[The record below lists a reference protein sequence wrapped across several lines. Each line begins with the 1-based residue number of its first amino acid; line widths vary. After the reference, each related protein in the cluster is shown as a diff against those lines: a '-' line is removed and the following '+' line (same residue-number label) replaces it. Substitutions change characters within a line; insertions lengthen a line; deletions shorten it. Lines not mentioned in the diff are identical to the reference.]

1 LRSYNINP
9 AHALKLWWT
18 KEIDSME
25 PIVIETTN
33 LSKRYGKQIV
43 AVDGLNLAIRK
54 GEIYGFLGPNGAG
67 KTTTLRMLLG
77 LVRPTSGTGKI
88 LGKPLGTAAGI
99 ARVGALVES
108 PTFYPYLSGRR
119 NLRILARYAGV
130 PISRVDAVLDQVEL
144 TLRARDTFK
153 TYSLGMK
160 QRLGVAAVLLKD
172 PDVLI
177 LDEPTNGLDPQGMTE
192 MRALIRVLGHGGRT
206 VLLFSHLLGEVEQ
219 ICDRVGVIRHGKL
232 IAEGT
237 VADLRGQAQLLVRA
251 DPLERAQRL
260 AEQLYGIERV
270 QVMDG
275 ALVLATDP
283 AQAAELARVLV
294 TNGVALSELR
304 PVKRSLE
311 ATFMELTG
319 EEYDTVGKGV
329 RAL

>member
-1 LRSYNINP
+1 
-9 AHALKLWWT
+9 
-18 KEIDSME
+18 ME

-77 LVRPTSGTGKI
+77 LVRPTSGTGKV

-99 ARVGALVES
+99 ARIGALVES

-206 VLLFSHLLGEVEQ
+206 VLLSSHLLGEVEQ
-219 ICDRVGVIRHGKL
+219 ICDRVGVISHGKL

-237 VADLRGQAQLLVRA
+237 VADLRGKAQLLVRA

-294 TNGVALSELR
+294 TNGFALSELR

-329 RAL
+329 RAP

>member
-1 LRSYNINP
+1 
-9 AHALKLWWT
+9 
-18 KEIDSME
+18 ME
-25 PIVIETTN
+25 SIVIETTN
-33 LSKRYGKQIV
+33 LSKRYGKRIA
-43 AVDGLNLAIRK
+43 AVDDLNLAIRK

-77 LVRPTSGTGKI
+77 LVRPTSGTGKV
-88 LGKPLGTAAGI
+88 LGKPLGAAAGI

-130 PISRVDAVLDQVEL
+130 PISRIGAVLDQVEL
-144 TLRARDTFK
+144 TLRAGDTFK

-160 QRLGVAAVLLKD
+160 QRLSVAAALLKE

-177 LDEPTNGLDPQGMTE
+177 LDEPTNGLDPQGMAE
-192 MRALIRVLGHGGRT
+192 MRTLIRALGHGGRT
-206 VLLFSHLLGEVEQ
+206 VLLSSHLLGEVEQ
-219 ICDRVGVIRHGKL
+219 ICDRVGVIRHGRL

-251 DPLERAQRL
+251 DPLERTQRL
-260 AEQLYGIERV
+260 AEQLYGAERV

-275 ALVLATDP
+275 ALVLATEP
-283 AQAAELARVLV
+283 SQAAELARVLV

-319 EEYDTVGKGV
+319 EEYDTLGKGV
-329 RAL
+329 RAP

>member
-1 LRSYNINP
+1 M
-9 AHALKLWWT
+9 HKH
-18 KEIDSME
+18 ME
-25 PIVIETTN
+25 PVAIETAN

-43 AVDGLNLAIRK
+43 AVDGLNLTIRK

-77 LVRPTSGTGKI
+77 LVRPTSGTGKL
-88 LGKPLGTAAGI
+88 LGKPLGTAAGL

-108 PTFYPYLSGRR
+108 PTFYPYLSGWR

-130 PISRVDAVLDQVEL
+130 PSSRVDAVLDQVEL
-144 TLRARDTFK
+144 TRRAGDTFK

-160 QRLGVAAVLLKD
+160 QRLGVAAALLKD

-192 MRALIRVLGHGGRT
+192 MRALIRALGHGG
-206 VLLFSHLLGEVEQ
+206 
-219 ICDRVGVIRHGKL
+219 VGVIRHGKL

-237 VADLRGQAQLLVRA
+237 VADLRGEAKLLVRA
-251 DPLERAQRL
+251 NPLEQAQRL
-260 AEQLYGIERV
+260 AEQLYGNERV
-270 QVMDG
+270 QVIDD
-275 ALVLATDP
+275 ALVLAIDP
-283 AQAAELARVLV
+283 AQAAEIARVLV
-294 TNGVALSELR
+294 TAGVALSELR

-319 EEYDTVGKGV
+319 EEHDTVGIG
-329 RAL
+329 

>member
-1 LRSYNINP
+1 
-9 AHALKLWWT
+9 
-18 KEIDSME
+18 ME

-77 LVRPTSGTGKI
+77 LVRPTSGTGKV

-99 ARVGALVES
+99 ARIGALVES

-130 PISRVDAVLDQVEL
+130 PISQVDAVLDQVEL

-206 VLLFSHLLGEVEQ
+206 VLLSSHLLGEVEQ
-219 ICDRVGVIRHGKL
+219 ICDRVGVISHGKL

-251 DPLERAQRL
+251 DPLQQAQRL

-329 RAL
+329 RAP

>member
-1 LRSYNINP
+1 
-9 AHALKLWWT
+9 
-18 KEIDSME
+18 ME
-25 PIVIETTN
+25 PMVIETAN

-43 AVDGLNLAIRK
+43 AVDGLNLTIRK

-77 LVRPTSGTGKI
+77 LVRPTSGTGKL
-88 LGKPLGTAAGI
+88 LGKPLGTAGGLAS
-99 ARVGALVES
+99 VGALVES
-108 PTFYPYLSGRR
+108 PTFYPYLSGWR

-130 PISRVDAVLDQVEL
+130 PSSRVDAVLDQVEL
-144 TLRARDTFK
+144 TRRAGDTFK

-160 QRLGVAAVLLKD
+160 QRLGVAAALLKD

-192 MRALIRVLGHGGRT
+192 MRALIRALGHSGRT
-206 VLLFSHLLGEVEQ
+206 VLFSSHLLGEVEQ

-237 VADLRGQAQLLVRA
+237 VADLRGEAKLLVRA
-251 DPLERAQRL
+251 NPLEQAQRL
-260 AEQLYGIERV
+260 AEQLYGNERV
-270 QVMDG
+270 QVIDD
-275 ALVLATDP
+275 ALVLAIDP
-283 AQAAELARVLV
+283 AQAAEIARVLV
-294 TNGVALSELR
+294 TAGVALSELR

-319 EEYDTVGKGV
+319 EEHDTVGIGE
-329 RAL
+329 RET

>member
-1 LRSYNINP
+1 
-9 AHALKLWWT
+9 
-18 KEIDSME
+18 ME

-77 LVRPTSGTGKI
+77 LVRPTSGTGKV

-206 VLLFSHLLGEVEQ
+206 VLLSSHLLGEVEQ
-219 ICDRVGVIRHGKL
+219 ICDRVGVISHGKL

-319 EEYDTVGKGV
+319 E
-329 RAL
+329 

>member
-1 LRSYNINP
+1 
-9 AHALKLWWT
+9 
-18 KEIDSME
+18 ME

-77 LVRPTSGTGKI
+77 LVRPTSGTGKV

-99 ARVGALVES
+99 ARIGALVES

-206 VLLFSHLLGEVEQ
+206 VLLSSHLLGEVEQ
-219 ICDRVGVIRHGKL
+219 ICDRVGVISHGKL

-251 DPLERAQRL
+251 DPLQQAQRL

-329 RAL
+329 RAP

>member
-1 LRSYNINP
+1 
-9 AHALKLWWT
+9 
-18 KEIDSME
+18 ME

-77 LVRPTSGTGKI
+77 LVRPTSGTGKV

-108 PTFYPYLSGRR
+108 PTFYPYLSGQR

-160 QRLGVAAVLLKD
+160 QRLGVAAVLLKE

-206 VLLFSHLLGEVEQ
+206 VLLSSHLLGEVEQ
-219 ICDRVGVIRHGKL
+219 ICDRVGVISYGKL
-232 IAEGT
+232 IADGT

-260 AEQLYGIERV
+260 AEQLYGAERV

-329 RAL
+329 RAP